1 MQTEAEV
8 LTDRNIIL
16 GCYLSIVKNP
26 LAEMML
32 SGIIA
37 ASYLSWFIYSVIR

>member
-1 MQTEAEV
+1 MQTEV

-16 GCYLSIVKNP
+16 GGYLSIVKNS

-32 SGIIA
+32 SGMIA
-37 ASYLSWFIYSVIR
+37 ASYLSWLIYSVTR